1 MLNNKTMDELIG
13 EMPAFVPNAELEEV
27 SAERV
32 RAPSD
37 EQPYGDDDDTTFCF
51 PSEYMPG
58 DEDDP
63 EDLGAGV
70 LKDAYRQMHA
80 IIDRHLN
87 NNTSM
92 RDLVIAVKE
101 YYDSHIRSNFQY
113 GEWSRKSIYM
123 YVMAYSANSDDRQCA
138 EAIKIVWSSVEM
150 LRANVALRDET
161 TGKVTPD
168 LRMLKSLQDAVKL
181 HASLVDAKRKRPK
194 TVV

>member
-1 MLNNKTMDELIG
+1 MDEVLG
-13 EMPAFVPNAELEEV
+13 EVPPFVPNADLEEE
-27 SAERV
+27 STTRA
-32 RAPSD
+32 RAPAD
-37 EQPYGDDDDTTFCF
+37 EQPYGDDDDTSFCF

-63 EDLGAGV
+63 HDLGAGV
-70 LKDAYRQMHA
+70 LRDAYRQMHA
-80 IIDRHLN
+80 VIDRHLN

-101 YYDSHIRSNFQY
+101 FYDTNIRSNFQY

-123 YVMAYSANSDDRQCA
+123 YVMAYSVNSDDRQCS
-138 EAIKIVWSSVEM
+138 EAIKIVWSSIEM
-150 LRANVALRDET
+150 LRENVALRDDT

-168 LRMLKSLQDAVKL
+168 LRMLKSLHDSVKL

-194 TVV
+194 TVM